1 MAPILFCDPIGLLSP
16 AAQFWV
22 MTHNLDASQIQG
34 TGKGGRIMKY
44 DVLEYMNSGGS
55 KSCQN
60 AQKKTPIAQ
69 SAKNPAS
76 PAPGNLKSV

>member
-1 MAPILFCDPIGLLSP
+1 
-16 AAQFWV
+16 
-22 MTHNLDASQIQG
+22 
-34 TGKGGRIMKY
+34 MKY

-60 AQKKTPIAQ
+60 AQKKTPTAQ

-76 PAPGNLKSV
+76 PAPGNLKSVQDIIYHSDLSVEEI